1 MLSNEDLIVQLEDL
15 VLNYKTPNLKNVFIF
30 DFFKKDKNNIKLG
43 VRFIFQSDQSTL
55 TDSEIDIEISNILTE
70 VNRLKGVSIPGL

>member
-1 MLSNEDLIVQLEDL
+1 MYLFLIFL
-15 VLNYKTPNLKNVFIF
+15 
-30 DFFKKDKNNIKLG
+30 KDKNNIKLG

-70 VNRLKGVSIPGL
+70 VNRLKGVSIRGYKFNV